1 MGVKNA
7 GKQVGDQ
14 IEMNNDMKAI
24 MENWNLYLLEEE
36 IQQLCENQEILEEGI
51 KDLAAKLAKKYALPA
66 MIVLQMLNAA
76 APAMAQHSAEAPV
89 SKEVPVQT
97 TTRKSTVVDKTLK
110 IVNSWGKYS
119 TAKAKG
125 EEVEASLKELIGVL
139 QSFDVPKEAAIKIIK
154 APTQAEVE
162 KIVDSL

>member
-1 MGVKNA
+1 
-7 GKQVGDQ
+7 
-14 IEMNNDMKAI
+14 MNNDMKAI

-97 TTRKSTVVDKTLK
+97 TRKSTVADKMGQ

-119 TAKAKG
+119 MKG
-125 EEVEASLKELIGVL
+125 DKASLKELIGVL
-139 QSFDVPKEAAIKIIK
+139 KSFDVPKEDAIKIIK
-154 APTQAEVE
+154 APTQAEVV